1 MKKYE
6 DIIKDLEDQQNE
18 RNEKLEKSLPI
29 IPLRD
34 QLLLPFVIFPVVAGR
49 QGTIDAINTSLDK
62 HGSRIFAVPQIEDN
76 GSENYPKA
84 GELHRVGTICVINQV
99 FKMPDGSLR
108 VILQGVKKARAK
120 KYIKQKSYYQAN
132 LQSYPYKT
140 EIASM
145 EFQGLINVFMNT
157 LDEYL
162 AKDRGITIDL
172 IKSIKTFKNPYEIY
186 HFTLANLEIPLKDK
200 IKYFEIDDLE
210 EGFNEL
216 IGFLAEQIE
225 VMRIQ
230 NDLEMKVKR
239 QISKSQKEYFLNEQ
253 LRIIHKELGYD
264 DDEKDNLAS
273 IKMRLNELDLPK
285 EVRKKADDEFK
296 KLSKL
301 SPSMPEHFVVYNY
314 LTWILDL
321 PWAKPVY
328 KDFDIK
334 DAAAILD
341 RDHYGLEKVK
351 DRILEY
357 LAVLKISDKIKGQI
371 ICLVGPPG
379 VGKTSIGRSI
389 AESLD
394 REFIRISLGGVRD
407 ESEIRGHRRTYIGA
421 IPGVIMQSMKKAG
434 TTNPLIMLDEID
446 KMSMDFKG
454 DPASALLEVL
464 DPEQNKSF
472 RDHFLDFGY
481 DLSNVLFITTANSL
495 SSIPRPLYDRME
507 IISMP
512 GYTEIEKREIAM
524 RHLIKKKL
532 DEFNIEDK
540 IKINI
545 SEQIITQIIN
555 KYTRESGV
563 RELERKIGTI
573 LRKIVKKYVGNEIK
587 KSYTVKLKD
596 LKEFLGY
603 EPYLLSDIPQK
614 DTLGVAVGL
623 AWTPVGGDILLL
635 EALKLPGSGKI
646 TITGKI
652 GQVMQ
657 ESAKAAYSYAV
668 SQCEKF
674 GIYKNYKKVD
684 LHLHIPEGAVPKDGP
699 SAGIGLACII
709 ISVLSDRPIY
719 HHIAMTGEI
728 TLTGRV
734 LAIGGLQEKLMA
746 AKQAKIKKVIVPAAN
761 RPELEEI
768 KEEIK
773 EGLELIFV
781 DNVDEVI
788 NLCLHPKKKRT
799 NENKTSKK
807 SSQSRSDK

>member
-1 MKKYE
+1 
-6 DIIKDLEDQQNE
+6 
-18 RNEKLEKSLPI
+18 
-29 IPLRD
+29 
-34 QLLLPFVIFPVVAGR
+34 
-49 QGTIDAINTSLDK
+49 
-62 HGSRIFAVPQIEDN
+62 
-76 GSENYPKA
+76 
-84 GELHRVGTICVINQV
+84 
-99 FKMPDGSLR
+99 
-108 VILQGVKKARAK
+108 RAK

-132 LQSYPYKT
+132 LHSYPYKA
-140 EIASM
+140 EIESM
-145 EFQGLINVFMNT
+145 EFQGLINVFMDT

-172 IKSIKTFKNPYEIY
+172 IKSIKAFKNPYEIY

-334 DAAAILD
+334 EAAAILD

-563 RELERKIGTI
+563 RELERKIG
-573 LRKIVKKYVGNEIK
+573 
-587 KSYTVKLKD
+587 
-596 LKEFLGY
+596 
-603 EPYLLSDIPQK
+603 
-614 DTLGVAVGL
+614 
-623 AWTPVGGDILLL
+623 
-635 EALKLPGSGKI
+635 
-646 TITGKI
+646 
-652 GQVMQ
+652 
-657 ESAKAAYSYAV
+657 
-668 SQCEKF
+668 
-674 GIYKNYKKVD
+674 
-684 LHLHIPEGAVPKDGP
+684 
-699 SAGIGLACII
+699 
-709 ISVLSDRPIY
+709 
-719 HHIAMTGEI
+719 
-728 TLTGRV
+728 
-734 LAIGGLQEKLMA
+734 
-746 AKQAKIKKVIVPAAN
+746 
-761 RPELEEI
+761 
-768 KEEIK
+768 
-773 EGLELIFV
+773 
-781 DNVDEVI
+781 
-788 NLCLHPKKKRT
+788 
-799 NENKTSKK
+799 
-807 SSQSRSDK
+807 